1 MEIKIIDQIQQTLEK
16 FLNAKNPN
24 QSTIIW
30 DPLSKTVKEVEVQL
44 PVLNAVN
51 PIQSTIIGDT
61 LNRIKSLS
69 PEYCALSYNDL
80 IAKYKL
86 GFKNEQSVKLVYN
99 GFFTFFNTYLK
110 VIEDFGESTILI
122 PFGLF
127 NKILD
132 EYGLISGP
140 FDRYTGEVPHHVVQA
155 IIDANNH
162 CPSYVSKLYAI
173 RKLTYEYR
181 NRDYVID
188 ILKVVNKFP
197 FYRKFT
203 NYEDFGDFYGVKHSV
218 FIDGCEGEEL
228 DSHLFIAAPAHE
240 MTPLAITETVTSRTI
255 DPLVCSFIPHIG
267 IIVHT
272 SWGPEG
278 KDIVLTLYRK
288 LSQILKM
295 ISENEIIQTIFN
307 NCEFEDYKPSKMAFD
322 FHSKF

>member
-1 MEIKIIDQIQQTLEK
+1 MEIKIIDQIQQ
-16 FLNAKNPN
+16 
-24 QSTIIW
+24 
-30 DPLSKTVKEVEVQL
+30 TVKEVEVQL

-51 PIQSTIIGDT
+51 PIQSTIIGNT
-61 LNRIKSLS
+61 LSRIKSLS
-69 PEYCALSYNDL
+69 AEYCALSYNDL

-86 GFKNEQSVKLVYN
+86 GFKNEQRGKLVYN
-99 GFFTFFNTYLK
+99 GFFTFFSTYLK

-140 FDRYTGEVPHHVVQA
+140 FDRYTGEVPHHVIQA

-173 RKLTYEYR
+173 RELTYKSR
-181 NRDYVID
+181 NERYVID
-188 ILKVVNKFP
+188 LLKVVNKFP

-203 NYEDFGDFYGVKHSV
+203 YSSDFNDFYGVRHLV
-218 FIDGCEGEEL
+218 LINGCESEEL

-240 MTPLAITETVTSRTI
+240 MIPLEITETVPRKTS

-288 LSQILKM
+288 LSQILKK

-307 NCEFEDYKPSKMAFD
+307 NCEFEDYKPSKMAFY